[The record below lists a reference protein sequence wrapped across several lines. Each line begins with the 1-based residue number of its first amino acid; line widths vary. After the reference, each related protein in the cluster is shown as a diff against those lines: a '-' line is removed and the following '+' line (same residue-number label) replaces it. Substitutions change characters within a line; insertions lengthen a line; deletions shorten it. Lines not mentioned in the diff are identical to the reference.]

1 MASNVSLLDGV
12 KDVLFGGIRPDIPG
26 HGGEECANFLTVKSL
41 TLETMLSL
49 SVMGILGIFAALTYT
64 MPKHYPRSD
73 DFRSKHMMLV
83 FASLLF
89 GIEIGY
95 KLCSKQ
101 VLYLLNPCH
110 VITMV
115 EIYLLAAK
123 PGKFS
128 FCVFRILMHQVYGPM
143 LALIWPDTQCRL
155 LPGETLVY
163 WVQHGF
169 IFFVVPP
176 YLIYIWG
183 PECVEPFSE
192 WAWACFTGIT
202 FGIHN
207 YFILQPL
214 ALITYVNLNFI
225 LCPGNV
231 IPGGYYYRA
240 FAIFHQALSILTI
253 GKVYTLIIKRMLK
266 FFPEYKPNYYKVE

>member
-115 EIYLLAAK
+115 E
-123 PGKFS
+123 
-128 FCVFRILMHQVYGPM
+128 VGP
-143 LALIWPDTQCRL
+143 LVSGRR
-155 LPGETLVY
+155 GEGWKRGGRKGGGWWRRGGGVPEL
-163 WVQHGF
+163 WF
-169 IFFVVPP
+169 I
-176 YLIYIWG
+176 
-183 PECVEPFSE
+183 
-192 WAWACFTGIT
+192 
-202 FGIHN
+202 
-207 YFILQPL
+207 
-214 ALITYVNLNFI
+214 
-225 LCPGNV
+225 
-231 IPGGYYYRA
+231 
-240 FAIFHQALSILTI
+240 
-253 GKVYTLIIKRMLK
+253 
-266 FFPEYKPNYYKVE
+266 